1 MGTFLKYLIY
11 VVLLVVLYVVIKGFY
26 DGNINSSTTLGN
38 VANQVEMETQEIAT
52 ETSKAVEKA
61 VK

>member
-26 DGNINSSTTLGN
+26 DGKINSSTTLGN

-52 ETSKAVEKA
+52 ETSKAIEKA